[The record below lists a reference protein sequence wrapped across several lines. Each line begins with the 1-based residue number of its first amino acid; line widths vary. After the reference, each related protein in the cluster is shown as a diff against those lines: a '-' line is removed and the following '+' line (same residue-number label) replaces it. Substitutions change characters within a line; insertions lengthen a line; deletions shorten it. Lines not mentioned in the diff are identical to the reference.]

1 MSSMSRGRKL
11 PNEQNRR
18 SNEGKNKRSTKKMMK
33 HSKVLKY
40 KRSSSKDY
48 SESKS
53 PAAGTSG
60 TIPIVKD
67 GEAGR
72 YSEDGKSVNWADKPN
87 GGMMRMV
94 KKTTSRSKRSKS

>member
-18 SNEGKNKRSTKKMMK
+18 SGGKSRTKKATK
-33 HSKVLKY
+33 HAKKAKRV
-40 KRSSSKDY
+40 RSSTKDY
-48 SESKS
+48 SESKQ

-60 TIPIVKD
+60 KIPIVR
-67 GEAGR
+67 GGSAGR

-87 GGMMRMV
+87 GGTKKM
-94 KKTTSRSKRSKS
+94 KKTMVRKKKH

>member
-18 SNEGKNKRSTKKMMK
+18 SNEGANKRTKKAGKK
-33 HSKVLKY
+33 HKYLKRI
-40 KRSSSKDY
+40 RSSSKDY

-87 GGMMRMV
+87 GGMKRMV